1 VIIMPKPRKSLIAVE
16 STPYYHCVA
25 RCVRR
30 AFLCGVDS
38 HSGKSYEHRRA
49 WLEDRLLELPKVFA
63 IDIAAY
69 AIMSNHYHVILHI
82 NTDRAKTW
90 TDFEVVERW
99 HQLFNGTVLSQKYL
113 KNEGHLSK
121 AEMMMFQLT
130 IDEWRSRLQDIS
142 WFMRILN
149 EGIAREA
156 NAEDGC
162 TGRFWEGRFK
172 SQALLDEAAL
182 MACMAYVDLNPVRA
196 DMAKTPE
203 QSDHTSV
210 KKRCEKASKSN
221 KPNQINQQEKSLY
234 PFVGNPREGQP
245 EGIQM
250 RLSDYLE
257 LVDDTGRVLRK
268 DKRGAISAS
277 ADKILTRL
285 EVDED
290 QWLEMTS
297 NFETCFS
304 SFVGGESS
312 LRMVCENLH
321 YQRPPGLATCKMMF
335 HR

>member
-1 VIIMPKPRKSLIAVE
+1 MMPKPRKTLIAVE

-30 AFLCGVDS
+30 AFLCGVDTLT
-38 HSGKSYEHRRA
+38 GQNYEHRRA

-82 NTDRAKTW
+82 NTERAKSW
-90 TDFEVVERW
+90 SDYEVVERW

-113 KNEGHLSK
+113 KNEGELSK
-121 AEMMMFQLT
+121 VEMLVFQEI
-130 IDEWRSRLQDIS
+130 IDEWRLRLQDIS

-149 EGIAREA
+149 EAVAREA

-182 MACMAYVDLNPVRA
+182 MACMAYVDLNPIRA
-196 DMAKTPE
+196 KMAATPE
-203 QSDHTSV
+203 KSDHTSI
-210 KKRCEKASKSN
+210 KKRCEKAEESSN
-221 KPNQINQQEKSLY
+221 PNHINQQEKSLY
-234 PFVGNPREGQP
+234 PFVGNPKQNQP

-250 RLSDYLE
+250 KLSDYLE
-257 LVDDTGRVLRK
+257 LVDSTGRVLRK
-268 DKRGAISAS
+268 DKRGAISAG
-277 ADKILTRL
+277 AEKILDRL
-285 EVDED
+285 DVDED
-290 QWLEMTS
+290 QWLEMTT
-297 NFETCFS
+297 NFERCFS

-312 LRMVCENLH
+312 LRMACENLH
-321 YQRPPGLATCKMMF
+321 YQRPPGLATCKLMF
-335 HR
+335 H

>member
-1 VIIMPKPRKSLIAVE
+1 MMPKSRKTLIAVE

-30 AFLCGVDS
+30 AFLCGIDTLT
-38 HSGKSYEHRRA
+38 GQNYEHRRA

-82 NTDRAKTW
+82 NTERAKSW
-90 TDFEVVERW
+90 SDYEIVERW

-113 KNEGHLSK
+113 KNEGELSK
-121 AEMMMFQLT
+121 VEMLVFQET

-149 EGIAREA
+149 EAVAREA

-182 MACMAYVDLNPVRA
+182 MACMAYVDLNPIRA
-196 DMAKTPE
+196 KMATTPE
-203 QSDHTSV
+203 QSDHTSI
-210 KKRCEKASKSN
+210 KKRCEKAVESSN
-221 KPNQINQQEKSLY
+221 PNHVNQQEKSLY
-234 PFVGNPREGQP
+234 PFVGNPKQGQP

-250 RLSDYLE
+250 KLSDYLE
-257 LVDDTGRVLRK
+257 LVDSTGRVLRK
-268 DKRGAISAS
+268 DKRGAISTGAER
-277 ADKILTRL
+277 ILNRL
-285 EVDED
+285 DVDED

-297 NFETCFS
+297 NFEGCFS

-312 LRMVCENLH
+312 LRMACENMS
-321 YQRPPGLATCKMMF
+321 YQRPPGLATCKLMF
-335 HR
+335 H

>member
-1 VIIMPKPRKSLIAVE
+1 MPKPRKSLIAVE

-38 HSGKSYEHRRA
+38 TTGHNYEHRRA

-63 IDIAAY
+63 VDIAAY

-82 NTDRAKTW
+82 NTERAKTW
-90 TDFEVVERW
+90 TDFEVVARW
-99 HQLFNGTVLSQKYL
+99 HQLFNGNVLSQKYL
-113 KNEGHLSK
+113 KNEGELTQV
-121 AEMMMFQLT
+121 EMLFFQET
-130 IDEWRSRLQDIS
+130 IDKWRLRLQDIS

-156 NAEDGC
+156 NVEDGC

-196 DMAKTPE
+196 GMAKTPE
-203 QSDHTSV
+203 TSDHTSV
-210 KKRCEKASKSN
+210 KKRCEKAIQSKQ
-221 KPNQINQQEKSLY
+221 PNHLNQQEKLLF
-234 PFVGNPREGQP
+234 PFVGNPKQNQP

-250 RLSDYLE
+250 KLSDYLE
-257 LVDDTGRVLRK
+257 LIDSTGRVLRN
-268 DKRGAISAS
+268 DKRGAISTGTE
-277 ADKILTRL
+277 KILNRL
-285 EVDED
+285 DIDED

-297 NFETCFS
+297 NFEGCFS

-312 LRMVCENLH
+312 LRMACESLQ

-335 HR
+335 H

>member
-1 VIIMPKPRKSLIAVE
+1 MMPKPRKTLIAVE

-30 AFLCGVDS
+30 AFLCGVDTLT
-38 HSGKSYEHRRA
+38 GQNYEHRRA

-82 NTDRAKTW
+82 NTDRAKSW
-90 TDFEVVERW
+90 SDYEVVERW
-99 HQLFNGTVLSQKYL
+99 HQLFNGSVLSQKYL
-113 KNEGHLSK
+113 KTEGELSK
-121 AEMMMFQLT
+121 VEMLVFQET

-149 EGIAREA
+149 EAVAREA
-156 NAEDGC
+156 NTEDGC

-182 MACMAYVDLNPVRA
+182 MACMAYVDLNPIRA
-196 DMAKTPE
+196 RMATTPE
-203 QSDHTSV
+203 QSDHTSI
-210 KKRCEKASKSN
+210 KKRCETAVKSSN
-221 KPNQINQQEKSLY
+221 PNHINQQETSLL
-234 PFVGNPREGQP
+234 PFVGNPKQRQP

-250 RLSDYLE
+250 KLSDYLE
-257 LVDDTGRVLRK
+257 LVDSTGRVLRK
-268 DKRGAISAS
+268 DKRGTISAG
-277 ADKILTRL
+277 AEKILDRL
-285 EVDED
+285 DVDED

-297 NFETCFS
+297 NFEECFS

-312 LRMVCENLH
+312 LRMACENLN
-321 YQRPPGLATCKMMF
+321 YQRPPALATCKLMF
-335 HR
+335 H

>member
-1 VIIMPKPRKSLIAVE
+1 M
-16 STPYYHCVA
+16 
-25 RCVRR
+25 
-30 AFLCGVDS
+30 CGVDTMT
-38 HSGKSYEHRRA
+38 GNSYEHRRA

-82 NTDRAKTW
+82 NTDRAKVW
-90 TDFEVVERW
+90 SDYEVVERW

-113 KNEGHLSK
+113 KNEGELSTV
-121 AEMMMFQLT
+121 EMLVFQE
-130 IDEWRSRLQDIS
+130 IINKWRSRLQDIS

-149 EGIAREA
+149 EAMAREA

-196 DMAKTPE
+196 GMARTPE
-203 QSDHTSV
+203 ESEHTSV
-210 KKRCEKASKSN
+210 KKRCDKAAESKQ
-221 KPNQINQQEKSLY
+221 PNHSNQQEKLLY
-234 PFVGNPREGQP
+234 PFVGNPKQKQP

-250 RLSDYLE
+250 KLSDYLE
-257 LVDDTGRVLRK
+257 LVDCTGRVLRK
-268 DKRGAISAS
+268 NKRGSISAS
-277 ADKILTRL
+277 ADKILSRL
-285 EVDED
+285 DIDED

-297 NFETCFS
+297 NFEGCFS

-312 LRMVCENLH
+312 LRVACENLH

-335 HR
+335 H

>member
-1 VIIMPKPRKSLIAVE
+1 MMPKPRKTLISIE

-30 AFLCGVDS
+30 AFLCGIDTLT
-38 HSGKSYEHRRA
+38 GQNYEHRRA
-49 WLEDRLLELPKVFA
+49 WLEDRLLALPKVFA

-82 NTDRAKTW
+82 NSNRAKGW
-90 TDFEVVERW
+90 SDYDVVERW

-113 KNEGHLSK
+113 KNEG
-121 AEMMMFQLT
+121 QLT
-130 IDEWRSRLQDIS
+130 IVEMRAFQKSIDEWRLRLQDIS

-149 EGIAREA
+149 ESIARDA

-182 MACMAYVDLNPVRA
+182 MACMAYVDLNPIRTK
-196 DMAKTPE
+196 MATTPE
-203 QSDHTSV
+203 KSDHTSV
-210 KKRCEKASKSN
+210 KKRCEKAQKSRA
-221 KPNQINQQEKSLY
+221 PNQINQQEKTLY
-234 PFVGNPREGQP
+234 PFVGNPRQDQP

-257 LVDDTGRVLRK
+257 LVDSTGRVLRK
-268 DKRGAISAS
+268 DKRGTISSVAER
-277 ADKILTRL
+277 ILNRL
-285 EVDED
+285 DVDED

-297 NFETCFS
+297 NFEECFS

-312 LRMVCENLH
+312 LRMACENVS
-321 YQRPPGLATCKMMF
+321 YQRPPGLATCKLMF
-335 HR
+335 H

>member
-1 VIIMPKPRKSLIAVE
+1 MMPKPRKTLIAVE

-30 AFLCGVDS
+30 AFLCGVDTLT
-38 HSGKSYEHRRA
+38 GQNYEHRRA

-82 NTDRAKTW
+82 NTDRAKSW
-90 TDFEVVERW
+90 SDYEVVERW

-113 KNEGHLSK
+113 KNEGDLSK
-121 AEMMMFQLT
+121 VEMLVFQET
-130 IDEWRSRLQDIS
+130 IDEWRSRLLDIS

-149 EGIAREA
+149 EAVAREA

-182 MACMAYVDLNPVRA
+182 MACMAYVDLNPIRA
-196 DMAKTPE
+196 KMAATPE
-203 QSDHTSV
+203 KSDHTSI
-210 KKRCEKASKSN
+210 KKRCEKAEESSN
-221 KPNQINQQEKSLY
+221 PNHINQQEKSLY
-234 PFVGNPREGQP
+234 PFVGNPKQNQP

-250 RLSDYLE
+250 KLSDYLE
-257 LVDDTGRVLRK
+257 LVDSTGRVLRK

-277 ADKILTRL
+277 AEKILDRL
-285 EVDED
+285 DVDED

-297 NFETCFS
+297 NFEGCFS

-312 LRMVCENLH
+312 LRMACENLH
-321 YQRPPGLATCKMMF
+321 YQRPPGLATCKLMF
-335 HR
+335 H